1 MGRRPKKF
9 AALLFKLLLHPLMQR
24 ATSEI
29 LISHGSEQ
37 AWQARANLTGAASAL
52 ADRFDRRRGFEGA
65 SRAGPEVFCD
75 AEHQLRLAN
84 YYEGNRLVHTSKNVH
99 GSSAAVTLGARADT
113 SKLRHFDSRVAN
125 AELGAAQRFL
135 AAGHARNEAIVHVDE
150 DILADAHNLELISRT
165 FCHLHAEP
173 GFPTCALHTRVL
185 LVRPTRSLPTDP
197 QLKAALAF
205 LYPQVFRWVAP
216 RVARAD
222 GAILRPDGLRLAIAG
237 GRDRARDGCAH

>member
-1 MGRRPKKF
+1 MGSRPKKF
-9 AALLFKLLLHPLMQR
+9 AALLFNLLLHPLMQR

-52 ADRFDRRRGFEGA
+52 ADRFARRRGLEGA

-75 AEHQLRLAN
+75 TEHQLRLAN
-84 YYEGNRLVHTSKNVH
+84 YEGNRLVDTGKKVH
-99 GSSAAVTLGARADT
+99 GSSAAVTPGARADT

-165 FCHLHAEP
+165 FCQLHAEP
-173 GFPTCALHTRVL
+173 GFPTCALTHPRPASTPHAQPANLSTAKGGPSYTHTGI
-185 LVRPTRSLPTDP
+185 PTGHP
-197 QLKAALAF
+197 QGCTGRRRGTAA
-205 LYPQVFRWVAP
+205 
-216 RVARAD
+216 
-222 GAILRPDGLRLAIAG
+222 
-237 GRDRARDGCAH
+237 